1 MSKDQVNLISNI
13 LKDLLKDGSNGKS
26 DEIAKLIVA
35 KLKQQQ
41 DEKADVQRKEWDEVN
56 KGINPY
62 ASCSGCYRPNMAC
75 KCATKN

>member
-1 MSKDQVNLISNI
+1 MSDDEVNLISNI
-13 LKDLLKDGSNGKS
+13 LKDLLKDGSDGKS

-41 DEKADVQRKEWDEVN
+41 DEKAEAQRKKQEERD

-75 KCATKN
+75 KCAY